1 MSPIPSH
8 LPGLTADQLL
18 ANVILL
24 HESTRDDQLLSEV
37 PGLLA
42 TTVGADSAAMVL
54 LTFSHNGVEISRTS
68 YPPPA
73 DPSVAI
79 DPNIDWVT
87 QLLRARTL
95 DQIHSPAPFARF
107 LPSGEAH
114 VLFMIGRTHA
124 VAFSIRAP
132 GLVRSHD
139 PAVNDWLVAVL
150 THVTRNVRERVFRP
164 GPATLRV
171 APLSTLTKAE
181 WRVLLALDSDHGE
194 KQIAAFLA
202 ISPHTLHSH
211 VKNIYRKFQVQSRLS
226 AIFCL
231 RRAERLAMMRELAPR
246 TRPVETSSPFETGG
260 SASPMG
266 TSEDLDP
273 PMAVSPVVFG
283 TPRFPGLGRVVLS

>member
-1 MSPIPSH
+1 MS
-8 LPGLTADQLL
+8 ADQLL
-18 ANVILL
+18 ASVVML
-24 HESTRDDQLLSEV
+24 HESTRDDQLLTDV

-42 TTVGADSAAMVL
+42 TTVGAESAAMVL

-79 DPNIDWVT
+79 DPNTDWVT
-87 QLLRARTL
+87 QLLRSRTL
-95 DQIHSPAPFARF
+95 EQIHSPFPHARF
-107 LPSGEAH
+107 LAGGEAH

-124 VAFSIRAP
+124 VAFSVRAP
-132 GLVRSHD
+132 GIVRTHD
-139 PAVNDWLVAVL
+139 PAANAWLVAVL
-150 THVTRNVRERVFRP
+150 THVARNVRERVFRP

-194 KQIAAFLA
+194 KQIAAYLQ

-211 VKNIYRKFQVQSRLS
+211 IKNIYRKFQVQSRLS

-231 RRAERLAMMRELAPR
+231 RRAERHAMMRELAVDAPAN
-246 TRPVETSSPFETGG
+246 ESSAPQGNGG
-260 SASPMG
+260 SSANVPPDES
-266 TSEDLDP
+266 DP
-273 PMAVSPVVFG
+273 PMAVTPVMLNA
-283 TPRFPGLGRVVLS
+283 PRFPYMAHVVLS